1 MKMIFCGYV
10 VEGTP
15 EEIYEFGKLIKSP
28 YEHSPFDL
36 KGDKDEKLDY
46 RLMDPE
52 KYCDD
57 LYLVCD
63 EIMRFDKIL
72 P

>member
-10 VEGTP
+10 VEGSP
-15 EEIYEFGKLIKSP
+15 EEIYEFGKLIKNP
-28 YEHSPFDL
+28 YEHGPFDL
-36 KGDKDEKLDY
+36 EGDKIEKLDY
-46 RLMDPE
+46 RLMDQE

-63 EIMRFDKIL
+63 EIMRSDKIL
-72 P
+72 Q